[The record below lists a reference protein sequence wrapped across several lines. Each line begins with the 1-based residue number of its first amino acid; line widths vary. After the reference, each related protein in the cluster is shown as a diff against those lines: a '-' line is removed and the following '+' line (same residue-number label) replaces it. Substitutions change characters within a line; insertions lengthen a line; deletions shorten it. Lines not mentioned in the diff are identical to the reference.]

1 MQKLQS
7 IIVQGNIQ
15 LKQIKSFK
23 SSKIRILFN
32 ITINDQ
38 KKIIFAKYL

>member
-23 SSKIRILFN
+23 SSKIILFN